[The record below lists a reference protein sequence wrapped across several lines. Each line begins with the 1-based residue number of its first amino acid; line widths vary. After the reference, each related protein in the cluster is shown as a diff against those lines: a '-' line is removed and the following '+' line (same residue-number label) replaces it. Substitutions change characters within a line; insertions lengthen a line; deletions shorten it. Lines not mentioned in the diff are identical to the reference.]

1 MSDTVSMGDTVSG
14 AVIVSSLGSDGPTFL
29 FLPDVTDN
37 AAALHVPGGAYA
49 EPTSFG
55 LIVDFRT
62 LSPDLQTITP
72 NADPTELPASVSG
85 YAALLPDDTS
95 PNVAGAMFQS

>member
-1 MSDTVSMGDTVSG
+1 MSDTVSG

-29 FLPDVTDN
+29 FLPAVTDN
-37 AAALHVPGGAYA
+37 AAATALHVPGGAYA

-62 LSPDLQTITP
+62 LSPDLQTVTP
-72 NADPTELPASVSG
+72 NADPTELPTSVSG